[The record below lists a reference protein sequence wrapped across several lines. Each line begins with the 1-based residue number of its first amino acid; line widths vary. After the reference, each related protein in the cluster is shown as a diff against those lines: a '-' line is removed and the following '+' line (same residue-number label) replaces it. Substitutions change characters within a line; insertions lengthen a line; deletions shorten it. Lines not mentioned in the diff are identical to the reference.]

1 MPDGTTRRT
10 YEGWFTTAAR
20 LALGDAPEDAWKV
33 ESGERTVIVV
43 YSSEHQR
50 GAFDKG
56 VFNDELVLEVGA
68 GDVKP
73 GATFDLAACNAR
85 YQRGGTKLEYVSR
98 TVTGELHLERVDPRA
113 LRGSF
118 TLRATAPQL
127 DVRDLGDVESV
138 GRFQIEPHARS

>member
-1 MPDGTTRRT
+1 MAAGTTRRT

-20 LALGDAPEDAWKV
+20 LVLADAPQNAWTV
-33 ESGERTVIVV
+33 DSGEHTVIVV
-43 YSSEHQR
+43 YSSERQR
-50 GAFDKG
+50 GAFDKD

-68 GDVKP
+68 SDVKP

-85 YQRGGTKLEYVSR
+85 YQRGSTKLEYVSR
-98 TVTGELHLERVDPRA
+98 TVTGELRLEHVDARA

-127 DVRDLGDVESV
+127 DLRGQGDVESV
-138 GRFQIEPHARS
+138 GAFQIEPHAR